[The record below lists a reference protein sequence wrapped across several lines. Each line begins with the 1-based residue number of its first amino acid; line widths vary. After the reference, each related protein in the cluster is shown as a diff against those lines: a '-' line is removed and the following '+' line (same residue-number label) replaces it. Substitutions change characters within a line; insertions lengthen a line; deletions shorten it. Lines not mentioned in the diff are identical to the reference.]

1 MNLNMRK
8 FAPFKNFPL
17 YNITGHGLHY
27 RMAGNIGGNDIVR
40 FNEKIT
46 VFLLAEL
53 NIAFLQCTVSHPHT
67 ELLFL
72 LWKQCRL
79 LFLIPFKLKTTTA

>member
-1 MNLNMRK
+1 MHLKYAKIGTILK
-8 FAPFKNFPL
+8 FPAFS
-17 YNITGHGLHY
+17 ITGHGVHY
-27 RMAGNIGGNDIVR
+27 RMAGNIGGNYIVQ

-53 NIAFLQCTVSHPHT
+53 NIAFLQCTVSHPYT

-72 LWKQCRL
+72 FWKLCHL
-79 LFLIPFKLKTTTA
+79 LLLIPFRLKTTTA